1 VKLSIFA
8 LTLIV
13 ATSIAASTASAGSIS
28 APSELNPG
36 DQFRIVFVTDGTT
49 KATSSAFSTY
59 DNLVQSEASGTTY
72 NGHSITWKA
81 IVGTS
86 TVSALDHI
94 GETTTS
100 SIPIF
105 LVDGTKVTAS
115 DNTSGLWSGTL
126 LHSINLDL
134 LGAVPTGSRVW
145 TGANYT
151 GAISGLPVGNSG
163 NNVGHGD
170 TTSTGHNWAI
180 APGLIQKTSLLHLY
194 GISEVLTVPQSTAA
208 VPEPSTAML
217 AGLGGLV
224 ALAYSL
230 KRKRN

>member
-1 VKLSIFA
+1 MKLSIFA

-49 KATSSAFSTY
+49 AATSTAFSTY

-72 NGHSITWKA
+72 NGNSITWQA
-81 IVGTS
+81 IVATS
-86 TVSALDHI
+86 TVSAIDHI

-115 DNTSGLWSGTL
+115 DNTSGLWSGGL
-126 LHSINLDL
+126 LHSINEDL
-134 LGAVPTGSRVW
+134 LGAVPTLHAVW
-145 TGANYT
+145 MGTNYT
-151 GAISGLPVGNSG
+151 GVAGGTAGVGG
-163 NNVGHGD
+163 TIVGHGD
-170 TTSTGHNWAI
+170 LTQAGHNWAG
-180 APGLIQKTSLLHLY
+180 APAIIQKTSALHLY

-224 ALAYSL
+224 ALAYSF